1 MAYAYGMLFSRGTII
16 IKHAFLLRTPKI
28 RERSPRWLT
37 WVKTKVI
44 RYMLGPTYT
53 YAFLLSSWL
62 KKGSKKRRRK
72 KRKTVNL
79 HTSHHSHHGV
89 GGYSKLINGLRAAAS
104 AWRLCTPTSALTVH
118 MLKMYCKEGMSVVL
132 SFTTL
137 FITRKR
143 EK

>member
-1 MAYAYGMLFSRGTII
+1 MAYAYGHVILPGTIMI
-16 IKHAFLLRTPKI
+16 EHAFLLRTPKL
-28 RERSPRWLT
+28 RAWSPRWLT
-37 WVKTKVI
+37 GVKTKVI
-44 RYMLGPTYT
+44 RHMLGPTYT
-53 YAFLLSSWL
+53 YAFLLRSWF
-62 KKGSKKRRRK
+62 KKRSKKRRRK
-72 KRKTVNL
+72 KRETVNL

>member
-1 MAYAYGMLFSRGTII
+1 MHMGMLFSRGTIM
-16 IKHAFLLRTPKI
+16 IKHAFLLRTLKI

-37 WVKTKVI
+37 EVKTKVM

-53 YAFLLSSWL
+53 YAFLLRSWL

-72 KRKTVNL
+72 KRETVNL
-79 HTSHHSHHGV
+79 HTSHNSHHGE
-89 GGYSKLINGLRAAAS
+89 GGYSKVINGLRAAAS
-104 AWRLCTPTSALTVH
+104 AWRLCMPTSALTVY

>member
-1 MAYAYGMLFSRGTII
+1 MVATVANRGEDKSNTI
-16 IKHAFLLRTPKI
+16 HVGTDVYVCLPFTLM
-28 RERSPRWLT
+28 
-37 WVKTKVI
+37 VK
-44 RYMLGPTYT
+44 
-53 YAFLLSSWL
+53 
-62 KKGSKKRRRK
+62 KKGAKKRGRK
-72 KRKTVNL
+72 KRETVNL

>member
-1 MAYAYGMLFSRGTII
+1 M

-37 WVKTKVI
+37 GVKTKVI

-72 KRKTVNL
+72 KRETVNL

-104 AWRLCTPTSALTVH
+104 GAFVC
-118 MLKMYCKEGMSVVL
+118 
-132 SFTTL
+132 
-137 FITRKR
+137 
-143 EK
+143 